1 MLLDIKMKNAS
12 KKIDT
17 IIAFAIFIQSLLVV
31 IQQTM
36 IMVLHYE
43 SETTTVYRIAITAIA
58 MVIAIIFS
66 VKRKPKLFFITYLIA
81 IVIILLHFEFFPDN
95 QEYISYNITRFL
107 LPVVIPS
114 ALCTICIK
122 DITVINKVLKVISW
136 SIVLIMAFY
145 IYSYMKGLVVGNS
158 EYNMSLSYGLLL
170 PGLFL
175 YSNKKIYSIIASI
188 FLFLCIL
195 ILGARGPMIAFL
207 IFIAYDIVQSNKKMI
222 FPVAILAI
230 IVIGGMSTIMEFF
243 GRLGFQSRTLNMFAT
258 GDFSSSSG
266 RDEIYNK
273 MINVMWDH
281 PFGIG
286 IFGDRVYLNGLYCH
300 NIFLEIA
307 LNFGLIVFLGILV
320 YSIVKFVKVYKA
332 SNKVYRNILVLFL
345 VVGFIP
351 LLISGSYL
359 TDYNLGLFIGILTLI
374 AKQNVSC
381 VKHA

>member
-1 MLLDIKMKNAS
+1 
-12 KKIDT
+12 
-17 IIAFAIFIQSLLVV
+17 
-31 IQQTM
+31 
-36 IMVLHYE
+36 
-43 SETTTVYRIAITAIA
+43 
-58 MVIAIIFS
+58 
-66 VKRKPKLFFITYLIA
+66 
-81 IVIILLHFEFFPDN
+81 
-95 QEYISYNITRFL
+95 
-107 LPVVIPS
+107 
-114 ALCTICIK
+114 
-122 DITVINKVLKVISW
+122 
-136 SIVLIMAFY
+136 
-145 IYSYMKGLVVGNS
+145 
-158 EYNMSLSYGLLL
+158 
-170 PGLFL
+170 
-175 YSNKKIYSIIASI
+175 
-188 FLFLCIL
+188 
-195 ILGARGPMIAFL
+195 MIAFL

-374 AKQNVSC
+374 AKQDVSC